1 MTFYNIIFGLLF
13 LGACQAVLVSLG
25 SGTDTLLLILVALL
39 IFNDAIN
46 TSEVVEERKFA
57 YTLPMKL
64 FDLASFLLLATTLI
78 ILSENGKNF
87 LDVPVYSALPSL
99 LKHASAPPL
108 LLLVYCA
115 MVAGWNLSSPEVG
128 RIEEW
133 PKKLIIVAAG
143 IVIAI
148 TGLVFVRPVRLDYP
162 LLYSLLVI
170 AAMLATLGYMFSY
183 AFIKKK

>member
-87 LDVPVYSALPSL
+87 LDVPVYSAIPSL

-128 RIEEW
+128 RIDEW

>member
-25 SGTDTLLLILVALL
+25 TGTDTMLLMLVALL

-46 TSEVVEERKFA
+46 TSEVVEERKFT

-64 FDLASFLLLATTLI
+64 FDLASFLILATTLLV
-78 ILSENGKNF
+78 LSENTKNF
-87 LDVPVYSALPSL
+87 LDVPIYPVLPDAF
-99 LKHASAPPL
+99 KHPSAPPL
-108 LLLVYCA
+108 LLLAYCA
-115 MVAGWNLSSPEVG
+115 MVAGWNLVSPEVG

-133 PKKLIIVAAG
+133 PKQLVIIATS

-148 TGLVFVRPVRLDYP
+148 GALVFLRPARLDYP
-162 LLYSLLVI
+162 VIYSLLVVV
-170 AAMLATLGYMFSY
+170 AMVATLGYMFSY